1 MKTNKLSG
9 GVIAFFISTNGQP
22 TKKELT
28 EMAEVIRVAITEKY
42 GNSQQTVQIDE
53 SELNG
58 DDRALIT
65 VMNYIRRHTGRTSF
79 TKSVFANSYQWA
91 LDMSKTQTS
100 ESEKAKDFID
110 AARTLAREGNISIG
124 EKLLK
129 QYSMGSMDFRNL
141 KEIVKQIDNLS
152 TLGVSVTFNVQ

>member
-65 VMNYIRRHTGRTSF
+65 VMNYIRRHTGHTSF
-79 TKSVFANSYQWA
+79 TKGVFANSYQWA
-91 LDMSKTQTS
+91 LNMSKTQTS

-110 AARTLAREGNISIG
+110 AARTLAREDNISIG